1 MIYKSHFGNRFVDR
15 DMYMRYAGGGIGH
28 FRVTLPDTPGNANET
43 QEDFAMDD
51 DIDPPRSIFAM
62 TNLEECRIAAE
73 MAGREEIGE
82 VEHILDD
89 NIDDSHSDSEGEE
102 EDEENPDE
110 DDLGAE
116 DGEGAFLDAEDDEG
130 YAAL

>member
-1 MIYKSHFGNRFVDR
+1 
-15 DMYMRYAGGGIGH
+15 MRYTGGGVGH
-28 FRVTLPDTPGNANET
+28 YRVTLSDTPANANET

-51 DIDPPRSIFAM
+51 DIDPPRSISTT

-73 MAGREEIGE
+73 TTGHEDVEEA
-82 VEHILDD
+82 EHILVDD
-89 NIDDSHSDSEGEE
+89 NIDDHRSDSESEE
-102 EDEENPDE
+102 EDKENSDE

-116 DGEGAFLDAEDDEG
+116 DGEGGFLDVEDDEG

>member
-1 MIYKSHFGNRFVDR
+1 MPTTRR
-15 DMYMRYAGGGIGH
+15 QWE
-28 FRVTLPDTPGNANET
+28 TP
-43 QEDFAMDD
+43 QEDFSMDD
-51 DIDPPRSIFAM
+51 NIDPPRSILAT
-62 TNLEECRIAAE
+62 TNLEDCRIAAE
-73 MAGREEIGE
+73 TAVRGDVREA
-82 VEHILDD
+82 EHVLDD
-89 NIDDSHSDSEGEE
+89 NIDDHRSDSEGDEEDE

>member
-1 MIYKSHFGNRFVDR
+1 
-15 DMYMRYAGGGIGH
+15 MRYAGGGPGH
-28 FRVTLPDTPGNANET
+28 YRVTLSDTPENADET
-43 QEDFAMDD
+43 QEDIAMVD
-51 DIDPPRSIFAM
+51 DIDLPRSIFAT

-82 VEHILDD
+82 VEHILDGE
-89 NIDDSHSDSEGEE
+89 NHSDSEGEE

-116 DGEGAFLDAEDDEG
+116 DGEGGFLDAEDEEG